1 MEDGQRPAAMPRVA
15 TSRRPQPT
23 GKVLLDE
30 VAAILGAGI
39 ARVVEAD
46 AVRQAD
52 ASGVGIEL
60 AINRGSR
67 LTVRPAARDGG
78 DGGTR
83 P

>member
-1 MEDGQRPAAMPRVA
+1 MEDGQRPAAMPRAA
-15 TSRRPQPT
+15 TSRRPLPT

-39 ARVVEAD
+39 ARVVE
-46 AVRQAD
+46 AD

-67 LTVRPAARDGG
+67 LTVRPAARDGV